1 MVSHQTSSSLAR
13 LLILS
18 VKAAT
23 TAHYFERQVA
33 DAQISKSDVNNLIMD
48 YLITEGYP
56 SAAEKFAAEAN
67 IQPKADFSDIQER
80 VQIRE
85 SIHRGDLQ
93 AAIELINDLNPELLD
108 RDKRLH
114 FSLLR
119 LQLVELIRQSFTSS
133 DSSLVGKAIE
143 FAQNNLAPYAPLDA
157 QYKADLERAMALL
170 IVPKESWTQ
179 AAASGSSGPAAS
191 QIQNDF
197 GALAELVDP
206 SLRQKVAKDVNEAI
220 LQSQEQRREANI
232 RYLVR
237 ARAWAE
243 QLAREKKIDLPKN
256 LTLGLDDEGS
266 SARGR
271 NGHNGDTEM
280 TENGS
285 EDNAA
290 SSDADLSRYTNIP
303 S

>member
-1 MVSHQTSSSLAR
+1 
-13 LLILS
+13 
-18 VKAAT
+18 
-23 TAHYFERQVA
+23 
-33 DAQISKSDVNNLIMD
+33 MD

-67 IQPKADFSDIQER
+67 IQPKADFSCIQER

-93 AAIELINDLNPELLD
+93 AAIELINELNPELLD
-108 RDKRLH
+108 TDKKLH

-133 DSSLVGKAIE
+133 DPSLVGKAIE
-143 FAQNNLAPYAPLDA
+143 FAQNNLAPYAPLEA
-157 QYKADLERAMALL
+157 QFKTDLERAMALL

-179 AAASGSSGPAAS
+179 AAASGSSGPATA

-206 SLRQKVAKDVNEAI
+206 SLRRKVAKDVNEAI
-220 LQSQEQRREANI
+220 LHSQDQRREANI

-243 QLAREKKIDLPKN
+243 QLAREKKIDLPEN
-256 LTLGLDDEGS
+256 LSLGLDGEGS
-266 SARGR
+266 PSRSQ

-290 SSDADLSRYTNIP
+290 SGDAELARYTNIT

>member
-1 MVSHQTSSSLAR
+1 MA
-13 LLILS
+13 
-18 VKAAT
+18 AAT
-23 TAHYFERQVA
+23 LSPFERRVA
-33 DAQISKSDVNNLIMD
+33 DTHISKTDVNNLIMD

-56 SAAEKFAAEAN
+56 SAAQKFAAEAN
-67 IQPKADFSDIQER
+67 IQPKSDFSDIQER

-93 AAIELINDLNPELLD
+93 VAIELINELNPDLLD
-108 RDKRLH
+108 TDKKLH

-133 DSSLVGKAIE
+133 DSALVGEAIE

-157 QYKADLERAMALL
+157 QFKNDLERAMALL
-170 IVPKESWTQ
+170 IVPKESWNQ
-179 AAASGSSGPAAS
+179 ASSSRSTGSATS
-191 QIQNDF
+191 QVQNDF

-206 SLRQKVAKDVNEAI
+206 SLRRKVAKDVNEAI
-220 LQSQEQRREANI
+220 LQSQDERREANI

-243 QLAREKKIDLPKN
+243 QLARDKKIDLPEN
-256 LTLGLDDEGS
+256 MSLGLDGDERTSPSG
-266 SARGR
+266 

-280 TENGS
+280 TGNNG
-285 EDNAA
+285 EDATR
-290 SSDADLSRYTNIP
+290 SGDAELARYTNIP

>member
-1 MVSHQTSSSLAR
+1 M
-13 LLILS
+13 
-18 VKAAT
+18 AAAA
-23 TAHYFERQVA
+23 AHPFERQVA
-33 DAQISKSDVNNLIMD
+33 DTPISKSDFNNLIMD

-67 IQPKADFSDIQER
+67 IQPQADLGCINER
-80 VQIRE
+80 VQIRD

-93 AAIELINDLNPELLD
+93 AAIELINELDPELLD
-108 RDKRLH
+108 KDKKLH

-119 LQLVELIRQSFTSS
+119 LQLIELIRQSFTSS

-157 QYKADLERAMALL
+157 QFKIDLERAMALL
-170 IVPKESWTQ
+170 IVPRESWTQ
-179 AAASGSSGPAAS
+179 AVVAGSSGQPS
-191 QIQNDF
+191 SSIQNDF

-206 SLRQKVAKDVNEAI
+206 SLRRKVAKDVNEAI
-220 LQSQEQRREANI
+220 LQSRGQRREANI

-243 QLAREKKIDLPKN
+243 QLAREKKIDLPE
-256 LTLGLDDEGS
+256 LLLGLDGDGPAS
-266 SARGR
+266 QSQ

-285 EDNAA
+285 DATGA
-290 SSDADLSRYTNIP
+290 DADIARYTNIP
-303 S
+303 A

>member
-1 MVSHQTSSSLAR
+1 MA
-13 LLILS
+13 
-18 VKAAT
+18 AAT
-23 TAHYFERQVA
+23 AHAFERQVA
-33 DAQISKSDVNNLIMD
+33 DIQISKSDVNNLVMD

-67 IQPKADFSDIQER
+67 IQPRTDFSYIQER

-108 RDKRLH
+108 TDKKLH

-133 DSSLVGKAIE
+133 DPSLVGKAIE

-157 QYKADLERAMALL
+157 QYKTDLERAMALL
-170 IVPKESWTQ
+170 IVPKESWTL
-179 AAASGSSGPAAS
+179 AAVSGSSGAVTS

-206 SLRQKVAKDVNEAI
+206 SLRRKVAKDVNEAI
-220 LQSQEQRREANI
+220 LQSQDQRREANI

-243 QLAREKKIDLPKN
+243 KLAREKKKIDLPEN
-256 LTLGLDDEGS
+256 LTLGLDDEGAS
-266 SARGR
+266 GR
-271 NGHNGDTEM
+271 SQNGHNGDTEM

-290 SSDADLSRYTNIP
+290 SGDADLARYTNIP

>member
-1 MVSHQTSSSLAR
+1 MPRWLPQQP
-13 LLILS
+13 ILS
-18 VKAAT
+18 SAGSLRLT
-23 TAHYFERQVA
+23 SR
-33 DAQISKSDVNNLIMD
+33 SPSNSDVNNLIMD

-67 IQPKADFSDIQER
+67 IQPKTDLSCINER
-80 VQIRE
+80 VQIRD

-93 AAIELINDLNPELLD
+93 AAIELINELNPELLD
-108 RDKRLH
+108 ADKKLH

-133 DSSLVGKAIE
+133 DATLVGRAIE
-143 FAQNNLAPYAPLDA
+143 FAQNNLAPYAPLEP
-157 QYKADLERAMALL
+157 QFKNDLERAMALL
-170 IVPKESWTQ
+170 IVPKESWTK
-179 AAASGSSGPAAS
+179 ATSSAPSGSSTS
-191 QIQNDF
+191 QVQTDF

-206 SLRQKVAKDVNEAI
+206 SLRRKVAKDVNEAI
-220 LQSQEQRREANI
+220 LHSQDQRREANI

-243 QLAREKKIDLPKN
+243 QLAREKKLDLPQHIS
-256 LTLGLDDEGS
+256 LGLDGDES
-266 SARGR
+266 SKDSQ

-280 TENGS
+280 TENGG
-285 EDNAA
+285 EDAGGG
-290 SSDADLSRYTNIP
+290 DAELARYTNIP